1 MTISSTTV
9 INYLRLVR
17 IANVF
22 TTLSNIILGY
32 FFFTNINNLDYF
44 IIAKLILISAMLYIG
59 GMVLNDYFDIKIDK
73 KERPW
78 RPLSS
83 NKITKKNALVI
94 ILFSFS
100 YSLIFSFII
109 GLNTF
114 TVTLVMI
121 TLIFLYNKILKNTIY
136 GPINMGV
143 IRSLNIVL
151 GASQSL
157 LLVEDSLLTFDTRF
171 LIPVF
176 SEFFYVYAIT
186 ILSKNETKEYFFN
199 FYNIFPF
206 IIIYLIIFF
215 VFLFILLNIFNYLTL
230 IPLLIFFSVIS
241 YSQITF
247 LKKMI
252 TIQKSVSYL
261 IMMIVLLDSVF
272 ITDIIGLYYG
282 LTLSFLLIIPILF
295 LSRKIYMT

>member
-1 MTISSTTV
+1 MTISSNV

-22 TTLSNIILGY
+22 TTVSNIILGY

-114 TVTLVMI
+114 TVTLIMI
-121 TLIFLYNKILKNTIY
+121 TLIFLYNKFLKNTIY

-157 LLVEDSLLTFDTRF
+157 LLVEDSLLIFDTLF

-186 ILSKNETKEYFFN
+186 ILSKNETKEYFFK
-199 FYNIFPF
+199 FYYNIFPF

-215 VFLFILLNIFNYLTL
+215 VFFFILLNIFNYLTL

-241 YSQITF
+241 YSQITL
-247 LKKMI
+247 LKKII
-252 TIQKSVSYL
+252 TIEKSVSYL
-261 IMMIVLLDSVF
+261 IMMIVMLDSVF
-272 ITDIIGLYYG
+272 ITDIVGLYYG

>member
-1 MTISSTTV
+1 MTISSTV

-22 TTLSNIILGY
+22 TTVSNILLGY

-44 IIAKLILISAMLYIG
+44 IILELISISAFLYIG

-100 YSLIFSFII
+100 YSLIFSFIV
-109 GLNTF
+109 GSNTF
-114 TVTLVMI
+114 VITLIMI
-121 TLIFLYNKILKNTIY
+121 TLVFLYNKFLKNTIY

-157 LLVEDSLLTFDTRF
+157 SLLEESIFDVRF
-171 LIPVF
+171 LIPVLC
-176 SEFFYVYAIT
+176 EFFYVYAIT
-186 ILSKNETKEYFFN
+186 ILSKNETKEFFFN
-199 FYNIFPF
+199 LYNIFPF
-206 IIIYLIIFF
+206 VIIYLLMF
-215 VFLFILLNIFNYLTL
+215 FILFFIFLDIFNYLSL
-230 IPLLIFFSVIS
+230 IPLLIIFSNIV
-241 YSQITF
+241 YSQINLF
-247 LKKMI
+247 KKII
-252 TIQKSVSYL
+252 TIQKSISHL
-261 IMMIVLLDSVF
+261 IMMIVILDSIF
-272 ITDIIGLYYG
+272 ITDIVGIYYG
-282 LTLSFLLIIPILF
+282 LTLLFLLIIPILF

>member
-1 MTISSTTV
+1 MTISSTV

-22 TTLSNIILGY
+22 TTVSNILLGY
-32 FFFTNINNLDYF
+32 FFFTNKTNNLDYF
-44 IIAKLILISAMLYIG
+44 IIIELISISAFLYIG

-100 YSLIFSFII
+100 YSLVFSFNV
-109 GLNTF
+109 GSNTF
-114 TVTLVMI
+114 AITLIMI
-121 TLIFLYNKILKNTIY
+121 TLIFLYNKFLKNTIY

-157 LLVEDSLLTFDTRF
+157 SLLEELIFDVRF
-171 LIPVF
+171 LIPVL

-186 ILSKNETKEYFFN
+186 ILSKNETKKFFFN

-206 IIIYLIIFF
+206 VIIYLLMF
-215 VFLFILLNIFNYLTL
+215 FILFFIFLDIFNYLSL
-230 IPLLIFFSVIS
+230 IPLLIIFSNIV
-241 YSQITF
+241 YSQINLF
-247 LKKMI
+247 KKII
-252 TIQKSVSYL
+252 TIQKSISHL
-261 IMMIVLLDSVF
+261 IMMIVILDSIF
-272 ITDIIGLYYG
+272 ITDIVGIYYG
-282 LTLSFLLIIPILF
+282 LTLLFLLIIPILF

>member
-1 MTISSTTV
+1 MTISSTV

-22 TTLSNIILGY
+22 TTVSNILLGY
-32 FFFTNINNLDYF
+32 FFITTNNNLDYF
-44 IIAKLILISAMLYIG
+44 IILELISISAFLYIG

-94 ILFSFS
+94 IIFSFS
-100 YSLIFSFII
+100 YSLIFSFIV
-109 GLNTF
+109 GSNTF
-114 TVTLVMI
+114 AITLIMI
-121 TLIFLYNKILKNTIY
+121 TLVFLYNKFLKNTIY

-157 LLVEDSLLTFDTRF
+157 SLLEESIFDARF
-171 LIPVF
+171 LIAVLC
-176 SEFFYVYAIT
+176 EFFYVYAIT
-186 ILSKNETKEYFFN
+186 ILSKNETKEFFFN

-206 IIIYLIIFF
+206 VIIYLLMF
-215 VFLFILLNIFNYLTL
+215 FILFFIFLDIFNYLSL
-230 IPLLIFFSVIS
+230 IPLLIIFSNIV
-241 YSQITF
+241 YSQINLF
-247 LKKMI
+247 KKII
-252 TIQKSVSYL
+252 TIQKSISHL
-261 IMMIVLLDSVF
+261 IMMIVILDSIF
-272 ITDIIGLYYG
+272 ITDIVGIYYG
-282 LTLSFLLIIPILF
+282 LTLLFLLIIPILF

>member
-1 MTISSTTV
+1 MSSSTL

-22 TTLSNIILGY
+22 TTVSNIILGY
-32 FFFTNINNLDYF
+32 FFFTTINNLDYF
-44 IIAKLILISAMLYIG
+44 IIVKLISISAMLYTG

-78 RPLSS
+78 RPLPS

-100 YSLIFSFII
+100 YSLIFSFIM
-109 GLNTF
+109 GSNTF
-114 TVTLVMI
+114 IITLIMI
-121 TLIFLYNKILKNTIY
+121 TLIFLYNKFLKNTVY
-136 GPINMGV
+136 GPITMGV

-151 GASQSL
+151 GASQSIFL
-157 LLVEDSLLTFDTRF
+157 LEDSLLIFDIRF

-186 ILSKNETKEYFFN
+186 ILSKKETKEFSFN
-199 FYNIFPF
+199 LYNIFPF
-206 IIIYLIIFF
+206 VIIYLIIFF
-215 VFLFILLNIFNYLTL
+215 IFFSILFNIFNYFSL
-230 IPLLIFFSVIS
+230 IPLLIFFLIIS
-241 YSQITF
+241 YSQITL
-247 LKKMI
+247 LKKII
-252 TIQKSVSYL
+252 TIQKSISHL
-261 IMMIVLLDSVF
+261 IIMIVILDSVF
-272 ITDIIGLYYG
+272 ITDIVGIYYG

>member
-1 MTISSTTV
+1 MTISSTV
-9 INYLRLVR
+9 VNYLRLVR

-22 TTLSNIILGY
+22 TTVSNIILGY

-44 IIAKLILISAMLYIG
+44 IIVKLISISALLYIG
-59 GMVLNDYFDIKIDK
+59 GVVLNDYFDIKIDK

-94 ILFSFS
+94 ITFSFS
-100 YSLIFSFII
+100 YSLIFSFIM
-109 GLNTF
+109 GSNTF
-114 TVTLVMI
+114 IITLIII
-121 TLIFLYNKILKNTIY
+121 TLIFLYNKFLKNTIY

-151 GASQSL
+151 GASQSIFL
-157 LLVEDSLLTFDTRF
+157 LEDSILLFDVRF

-176 SEFFYVYAIT
+176 SEFFYVFAIT
-186 ILSKNETKEYFFN
+186 ILSRNETKEFFFN
-199 FYNIFPF
+199 LYNIFPF
-206 IIIYLIIFF
+206 VIIYLIIFF
-215 VFLFILLNIFNYLTL
+215 VFFFILLNIFNYLSL
-230 IPLLIFFSVIS
+230 IPLLIFLSIIS
-241 YSQITF
+241 YSQITL
-247 LKKMI
+247 LKKII
-252 TIQKSVSYL
+252 TIQQSISYL
-261 IMMIVLLDSVF
+261 IMLIVILDSVF
-272 ITDIIGLYYG
+272 ITDIIGIYYS

>member
-1 MTISSTTV
+1 MTILSTV

-22 TTLSNIILGY
+22 TTVSNIILGY

-44 IIAKLILISAMLYIG
+44 IIVKLIAISAMLYIG

-100 YSLIFSFII
+100 YSLIFSFIM

-114 TVTLVMI
+114 IITLIMI
-121 TLIFLYNKILKNTIY
+121 TLIFLYNKFLKNTIY
-136 GPINMGV
+136 GPINMGI

-151 GASQSL
+151 GASQSIFL
-157 LLVEDSLLTFDTRF
+157 LEDSLLIFDARF

-176 SEFFYVYAIT
+176 SEFFYVCAIT
-186 ILSKNETKEYFFN
+186 ILSKNETKEFLFN

-206 IIIYLIIFF
+206 VIIYIIIFF
-215 VFLFILLNIFNYLTL
+215 VFFFILLNIFNYLSF
-230 IPLLIFFSVIS
+230 IPLLIFFSVVS
-241 YSQITF
+241 YTQIT
-247 LKKMI
+247 LLNKII
-252 TIQKSVSYL
+252 TIQKSISHL
-261 IMMIVLLDSVF
+261 IMMIVILDSVF
-272 ITDIIGLYYG
+272 ITDIVGIYYG
-282 LTLSFLLIIPILF
+282 LTLSFLLITPIIF

>member
-1 MTISSTTV
+1 MTISSTV

-22 TTLSNIILGY
+22 TTVSNILLGY
-32 FFFTNINNLDYF
+32 FFFTNINNFDYF
-44 IIAKLILISAMLYIG
+44 NIAELISISAFLYIG
-59 GMVLNDYFDIKIDK
+59 GMVLNDYFDINIDK

-83 NKITKKNALVI
+83 NKITKKSALVI

-100 YSLIFSFII
+100 YSLIFSFIV

-114 TVTLVMI
+114 AITLIMI
-121 TLIFLYNKILKNTIY
+121 TLVFLYNKFLKNTIY

-157 LLVEDSLLTFDTRF
+157 SLLEESIFDVRF

-176 SEFFYVYAIT
+176 SEFFYVFAIT
-186 ILSKNETKEYFFN
+186 ILSKDETKEFFFN
-199 FYNIFPF
+199 LYNIFPF
-206 IIIYLIIFF
+206 VIIYLLMF
-215 VFLFILLNIFNYLTL
+215 FILFFIFLDIFNYLSL
-230 IPLLIFFSVIS
+230 IPLLIIFSMIV
-241 YSQITF
+241 YSQINLF
-247 LKKMI
+247 KKII
-252 TIQKSVSYL
+252 TIQKSISHL
-261 IMMIVLLDSVF
+261 IMMIVILDSIF
-272 ITDIIGLYYG
+272 ITDIVGIYYG
-282 LTLSFLLIIPILF
+282 LTLLFLLIIPIIF

>member
-1 MTISSTTV
+1 MTILSTV

-22 TTLSNIILGY
+22 TTVSNIILGY

-44 IIAKLILISAMLYIG
+44 IIVKLIAISAMLYIG

-100 YSLIFSFII
+100 YSLIFSFIM

-114 TVTLVMI
+114 IITLIMI
-121 TLIFLYNKILKNTIY
+121 TLIFLYNKFLKNTIY
-136 GPINMGV
+136 GPINMGI
-143 IRSLNIVL
+143 IRSLNIFL
-151 GASQSL
+151 GASQSIFL
-157 LLVEDSLLTFDTRF
+157 LEDSLLIFDARF

-176 SEFFYVYAIT
+176 SEFFYVCAIT
-186 ILSKNETKEYFFN
+186 ILSKNETKEFLFN

-206 IIIYLIIFF
+206 VIIYIIIFF
-215 VFLFILLNIFNYLTL
+215 VFLFILLNIFNYLSL

-241 YSQITF
+241 YSQITL
-247 LKKMI
+247 LKKII
-252 TIQKSVSYL
+252 TIQKSISYL
-261 IMMIVLLDSVF
+261 IMMIIILDSVF
-272 ITDIIGLYYG
+272 ITDIVGIYYG
-282 LTLSFLLIIPILF
+282 LTLSFLLITPIIF

>member
-1 MTISSTTV
+1 MTISSTV

-22 TTLSNIILGY
+22 TTVSNIILGY
-32 FFFTNINNLDYF
+32 FFFTTINNLDYF
-44 IIAKLILISAMLYIG
+44 IIVKLISISAMLYTG

-78 RPLSS
+78 RPLPS

-100 YSLIFSFII
+100 YSLIFSFIM
-109 GLNTF
+109 GSNTF
-114 TVTLVMI
+114 IITLIMI
-121 TLIFLYNKILKNTIY
+121 TLIFLYNKFLKNTIY

-151 GASQSL
+151 GASQSIFL
-157 LLVEDSLLTFDTRF
+157 LENSLLIFDIRF

-186 ILSKNETKEYFFN
+186 ILSKNETSEFSFN
-199 FYNIFPF
+199 LYNIFPF
-206 IIIYLIIFF
+206 VIIYLIIFF
-215 VFLFILLNIFNYLTL
+215 ILFFILFNIFNYFSL
-230 IPLLIFFSVIS
+230 IPLLIFFSIIS
-241 YSQITF
+241 YSQITL
-247 LKKMI
+247 LKKII
-252 TIQKSVSYL
+252 TIQKSISQL
-261 IMMIVLLDSVF
+261 IMMIVILDSVF
-272 ITDIIGLYYG
+272 ITDIVGIYYG

>member
-1 MTISSTTV
+1 MTISSTV
-9 INYLRLVR
+9 VNYLRLVR

-22 TTLSNIILGY
+22 TTVSNIILGY

-44 IIAKLILISAMLYIG
+44 IIVKLISISALLYIG

-94 ILFSFS
+94 ITFSFS
-100 YSLIFSFII
+100 YSLIFSFIM
-109 GLNTF
+109 GSNTF
-114 TVTLVMI
+114 IITLIII
-121 TLIFLYNKILKNTIY
+121 TLIFLYNKFLKNTIY

-151 GASQSL
+151 GASQSIFL
-157 LLVEDSLLTFDTRF
+157 LEDSILLFDVRF

-176 SEFFYVYAIT
+176 SEFFYVFAIT
-186 ILSKNETKEYFFN
+186 ILSKNETKEFFFN
-199 FYNIFPF
+199 LYNIFPF
-206 IIIYLIIFF
+206 VIIYLIIFF
-215 VFLFILLNIFNYLTL
+215 VFFFILLNIFNYLSL
-230 IPLLIFFSVIS
+230 IPLLIFLSIIS
-241 YSQITF
+241 YSQITL
-247 LKKMI
+247 LKKII
-252 TIQKSVSYL
+252 TIQQSISYL
-261 IMMIVLLDSVF
+261 IMMIVILDSVF
-272 ITDIIGLYYG
+272 ITDIVGIYYS

>member
-1 MTISSTTV
+1 MTISSTV
-9 INYLRLVR
+9 VNYLRLVR

-22 TTLSNIILGY
+22 TTVSNIILGY

-44 IIAKLILISAMLYIG
+44 IIVKLISISALLYIG
-59 GMVLNDYFDIKIDK
+59 GVVLNDYFDIKIDK

-94 ILFSFS
+94 ITFSFS
-100 YSLIFSFII
+100 YSLIFSIIMGSNTFII
-109 GLNTF
+109 
-114 TVTLVMI
+114 TLIII
-121 TLIFLYNKILKNTIY
+121 TLIFLYNKFLKNTIY

-151 GASQSL
+151 GASQSIFL
-157 LLVEDSLLTFDTRF
+157 LEDSILLFDVRF

-176 SEFFYVYAIT
+176 SEFFYVFAIT
-186 ILSKNETKEYFFN
+186 ILSKNETKEFFFN
-199 FYNIFPF
+199 LYNIFPF
-206 IIIYLIIFF
+206 VIIYLIIFF
-215 VFLFILLNIFNYLTL
+215 VFFFILLNIFNYLSL
-230 IPLLIFFSVIS
+230 IPLLIFLSIIS
-241 YSQITF
+241 YSQITL
-247 LKKMI
+247 LKKII
-252 TIQKSVSYL
+252 TIQQSISYL
-261 IMMIVLLDSVF
+261 IMLIVILDSVF
-272 ITDIIGLYYG
+272 ITDIVGIYYS

>member
-1 MTISSTTV
+1 MTISSTV

-22 TTLSNIILGY
+22 TTVSNILLGY

-44 IIAKLILISAMLYIG
+44 NIIKLISISAFLYIG

-100 YSLIFSFII
+100 YSLIFSFIM
-109 GLNTF
+109 GSNTF
-114 TVTLVMI
+114 VITLIMI
-121 TLIFLYNKILKNTIY
+121 TLIFLYNKFLKNTIY

-143 IRSLNIVL
+143 IRSINIVL
-151 GASQSL
+151 GASQALSL
-157 LLVEDSLLTFDTRF
+157 LDESIFDVRF

-186 ILSKNETKEYFFN
+186 ILSKNETKEFFFN
-199 FYNIFPF
+199 LYNIIPF
-206 IIIYLIIFF
+206 VIIYLLIFF
-215 VFLFILLNIFNYLTL
+215 VFIFVLLDIFNYLSL
-230 IPLLIFFSVIS
+230 IPLLIFFSMIVS
-241 YSQITF
+241 SQIAL
-247 LKKMI
+247 LKKII
-252 TIQKSVSYL
+252 TIQKSISHL
-261 IMMIVLLDSVF
+261 IMMIVILDSIF
-272 ITDIIGLYYG
+272 ITDIVGIYYG
-282 LTLSFLLIIPILF
+282 LILSFLLIIPILF
-295 LSRKIYMT
+295 LFRKIYMT

>member
-1 MTISSTTV
+1 MTILSTV

-22 TTLSNIILGY
+22 TTVSNIILGY

-44 IIAKLILISAMLYIG
+44 IIVKLIAISAMLYIG

-114 TVTLVMI
+114 IITLIMI
-121 TLIFLYNKILKNTIY
+121 ALIFLYNKFLKNTIY

-143 IRSLNIVL
+143 IRSLNILL
-151 GASQSL
+151 GSSQSL
-157 LLVEDSLLTFDTRF
+157 SLLEESIFDVRF

-186 ILSKNETKEYFFN
+186 ILSKNETKEFSFN
-199 FYNIFPF
+199 LYNIFPF
-206 IIIYLIIFF
+206 VIIYLIIFF
-215 VFLFILLNIFNYLTL
+215 VFFFILLNIFNYFSL

-241 YSQITF
+241 YSQITL

-261 IMMIVLLDSVF
+261 IMMIVILDSVF
-272 ITDIIGLYYG
+272 ITDIIGIYYG
-282 LTLSFLLIIPILF
+282 LTLSFLLIIPIIF
-295 LSRKIYMT
+295 LSKKIYMT

>member
-1 MTISSTTV
+1 MTISSTV

-22 TTLSNIILGY
+22 TTVSNILLGY

-44 IIAKLILISAMLYIG
+44 IIAELISISAFLYIG

-100 YSLIFSFII
+100 YSLLFSFIM
-109 GLNTF
+109 GPNTF
-114 TVTLVMI
+114 IITLIMI
-121 TLIFLYNKILKNTIY
+121 SLIFLYNKFLKNRNY

-143 IRSLNIVL
+143 IRSLNILL
-151 GASQSL
+151 GSSQSL
-157 LLVEDSLLTFDTRF
+157 SFLEESIFDVRF

-186 ILSKNETKEYFFN
+186 IL
-199 FYNIFPF
+199 
-206 IIIYLIIFF
+206 
-215 VFLFILLNIFNYLTL
+215 
-230 IPLLIFFSVIS
+230 
-241 YSQITF
+241 
-247 LKKMI
+247 
-252 TIQKSVSYL
+252 
-261 IMMIVLLDSVF
+261 
-272 ITDIIGLYYG
+272 
-282 LTLSFLLIIPILF
+282 
-295 LSRKIYMT
+295 

>member
-1 MTISSTTV
+1 MTISSTV

-22 TTLSNIILGY
+22 TTVSNILLGY

-44 IIAKLILISAMLYIG
+44 IIVELISISAFLYIG

-100 YSLIFSFII
+100 YSLIFSFIV
-109 GLNTF
+109 GSNTF
-114 TVTLVMI
+114 AITLIMI
-121 TLIFLYNKILKNTIY
+121 TLVFLYNKFLKNTIY

-157 LLVEDSLLTFDTRF
+157 SLLEELIFDVRF
-171 LIPVF
+171 LIPVLC
-176 SEFFYVYAIT
+176 EFFYVYAIT
-186 ILSKNETKEYFFN
+186 ILSKNETKKFFFN

-206 IIIYLIIFF
+206 VIIYLLMF
-215 VFLFILLNIFNYLTL
+215 FILFFIFLDIFNYLSL
-230 IPLLIFFSVIS
+230 IPLLILFSIIV
-241 YSQITF
+241 YSQINLF
-247 LKKMI
+247 KKII
-252 TIQKSVSYL
+252 TIQKSISHL
-261 IMMIVLLDSVF
+261 IMMIVILDSIF
-272 ITDIIGLYYG
+272 ITDIVGIYYG
-282 LTLSFLLIIPILF
+282 LTLLFLLIIPILF

>member
-1 MTISSTTV
+1 MTISSTV

-22 TTLSNIILGY
+22 TTVSNIILGY
-32 FFFTNINNLDYF
+32 FFFTTINNLDYF
-44 IIAKLILISAMLYIG
+44 IIVKLISISAMLYTG

-78 RPLSS
+78 RPLPS

-100 YSLIFSFII
+100 YSLIFSFIM
-109 GLNTF
+109 GSNTF
-114 TVTLVMI
+114 IITLIMI
-121 TLIFLYNKILKNTIY
+121 TLIFLYNKFLKNTVY
-136 GPINMGV
+136 GPITMGV

-151 GASQSL
+151 GASQSIFL
-157 LLVEDSLLTFDTRF
+157 LEDSLLIFDVRF

-186 ILSKNETKEYFFN
+186 ILSKNETKEFSFN
-199 FYNIFPF
+199 LYNIFPF
-206 IIIYLIIFF
+206 VIIYLIIFF
-215 VFLFILLNIFNYLTL
+215 IFFFIIFNIFNYFSL
-230 IPLLIFFSVIS
+230 IPLFIFFSIIS
-241 YSQITF
+241 YSQIAL
-247 LKKMI
+247 LKKII
-252 TIQKSVSYL
+252 TIQKSISQL
-261 IMMIVLLDSVF
+261 IMMIVILDSVF
-272 ITDIIGLYYG
+272 ITDIVGIYYG

>member
-1 MTISSTTV
+1 MTISSSTV

-22 TTLSNIILGY
+22 TTVSNIILGY
-32 FFFTNINNLDYF
+32 FFFTTINNLDYF
-44 IIAKLILISAMLYIG
+44 IIVKLISISAMLYTG

-78 RPLSS
+78 RPLPS

-100 YSLIFSFII
+100 YSLIFSFIMES
-109 GLNTF
+109 NTF
-114 TVTLVMI
+114 IITLIMI
-121 TLIFLYNKILKNTIY
+121 TLIFLYNKFLKNTIY

-151 GASQSL
+151 GASQSIFL
-157 LLVEDSLLTFDTRF
+157 LENSLLIFDIRF

-186 ILSKNETKEYFFN
+186 ILSKNETSEFSFN
-199 FYNIFPF
+199 LYNIFPF
-206 IIIYLIIFF
+206 VIIYLIIFF
-215 VFLFILLNIFNYLTL
+215 IFFFIIFNIFNYFSL
-230 IPLLIFFSVIS
+230 ISLLIFFSIIS
-241 YSQITF
+241 YSQITL
-247 LKKMI
+247 LKKII
-252 TIQKSVSYL
+252 TIQKSISNL
-261 IMMIVLLDSVF
+261 IMMIVILDSVF
-272 ITDIIGLYYG
+272 ITDIVGIYYG

>member
-1 MTISSTTV
+1 MTISSTV
-9 INYLRLVR
+9 INYLRLAR

-22 TTLSNIILGY
+22 TIVSNILLGY
-32 FFFTNINNLDYF
+32 LFFTPISNFDHFNIV
-44 IIAKLILISAMLYIG
+44 KLISISAFLYIG
-59 GMVLNDYFDIKIDK
+59 GMVLNDYFDINIDK

-114 TVTLVMI
+114 IITLIMI
-121 TLIFLYNKILKNTIY
+121 ALIFLYNKFLKNTIY

-151 GASQSL
+151 GASQSIFL
-157 LLVEDSLLTFDTRF
+157 LEDSLLIFDTRF

-176 SEFFYVYAIT
+176 TEFFYVCAIT
-186 ILSKNETKEYFFN
+186 ILSKNETKEFFFN

-206 IIIYLIIFF
+206 VIIYLIIFF
-215 VFLFILLNIFNYLTL
+215 VFFFILLNIFNYFSL

-241 YSQITF
+241 YSQITL

-261 IMMIVLLDSVF
+261 IMMIVILDSVF
-272 ITDIIGLYYG
+272 ITDIIGIYYG
-282 LTLSFLLIIPILF
+282 LTLSFLLIIPIIF
-295 LSRKIYMT
+295 LSKKIYMT

>member
-1 MTISSTTV
+1 MTISSTV
-9 INYLRLVR
+9 INYLRLAR

-22 TTLSNIILGY
+22 TTVSNILLGY
-32 FFFTNINNLDYF
+32 LFFTPISNFDHF
-44 IIAKLILISAMLYIG
+44 IIVKLISISAFLYIG
-59 GMVLNDYFDIKIDK
+59 GMVLNDYFDINIDK

-100 YSLIFSFII
+100 YSLVFSFNV
-109 GLNTF
+109 GSNTF
-114 TVTLVMI
+114 AITLIMI
-121 TLIFLYNKILKNTIY
+121 TLVFLYNKFLKNTIY

-157 LLVEDSLLTFDTRF
+157 SLLEESIFDVRF
-171 LIPVF
+171 LIPVLC
-176 SEFFYVYAIT
+176 EFFYVYAVT
-186 ILSKNETKEYFFN
+186 ILSKNETKEFFFN

-206 IIIYLIIFF
+206 VIIYLLMF
-215 VFLFILLNIFNYLTL
+215 FILFFIFLDIFNYLSL
-230 IPLLIFFSVIS
+230 IPLLIIFSNIV
-241 YSQITF
+241 YSQINLF
-247 LKKMI
+247 KKII
-252 TIQKSVSYL
+252 TIQKSISHL
-261 IMMIVLLDSVF
+261 IMMIVILDSIF
-272 ITDIIGLYYG
+272 ITDIVGIYYG
-282 LTLSFLLIIPILF
+282 LTLLFLLILPILF

>member
-1 MTISSTTV
+1 MTISSTV
-9 INYLRLVR
+9 VNYLRLVR

-22 TTLSNIILGY
+22 TTVSNIILGY

-44 IIAKLILISAMLYIG
+44 IIVKLISISALLYIG
-59 GMVLNDYFDIKIDK
+59 GVVLNDYFDIKIDK

-94 ILFSFS
+94 ITFSFS
-100 YSLIFSFII
+100 YSLIFSFIM
-109 GLNTF
+109 GSNTF
-114 TVTLVMI
+114 IITLIII
-121 TLIFLYNKILKNTIY
+121 TLIFLYNKFLKNTIY

-151 GASQSL
+151 GASQSIFL
-157 LLVEDSLLTFDTRF
+157 LEDSILLFDVRF

-176 SEFFYVYAIT
+176 SEFFYVFAIT
-186 ILSKNETKEYFFN
+186 ILSRNETKEFFFN
-199 FYNIFPF
+199 LYNIFPF
-206 IIIYLIIFF
+206 VIIYLIIFF
-215 VFLFILLNIFNYLTL
+215 VFFFILLNIFNYLSL
-230 IPLLIFFSVIS
+230 IPLLIFLSIIS
-241 YSQITF
+241 YSQITL
-247 LKKMI
+247 LKKII
-252 TIQKSVSYL
+252 TIQQSISYL
-261 IMMIVLLDSVF
+261 IMLIVILDSVF
-272 ITDIIGLYYG
+272 ITDIVGIYYS

>member
-1 MTISSTTV
+1 MTISSSTV

-22 TTLSNIILGY
+22 TTVSNIILGY
-32 FFFTNINNLDYF
+32 FFFTTINNLDYF
-44 IIAKLILISAMLYIG
+44 IIVKLISISAMLYTG

-78 RPLSS
+78 RPLPS

-100 YSLIFSFII
+100 YSLIFSFIMES
-109 GLNTF
+109 NTF
-114 TVTLVMI
+114 IITLIMI
-121 TLIFLYNKILKNTIY
+121 TLIILYNKFLKNTIY

-151 GASQSL
+151 GASQSIFL
-157 LLVEDSLLTFDTRF
+157 LEDSLLIFDVQF

-186 ILSKNETKEYFFN
+186 ILSKNETKEFSFN
-199 FYNIFPF
+199 LYNFFPF
-206 IIIYLIIFF
+206 VIIYLIIFF
-215 VFLFILLNIFNYLTL
+215 ILFFILFNIFNYFSL
-230 IPLLIFFSVIS
+230 IPLLIFFSIIS
-241 YSQITF
+241 YSQITL
-247 LKKMI
+247 LKKII
-252 TIQKSVSYL
+252 TIQKSISNL
-261 IMMIVLLDSVF
+261 IMMIVILDSVF
-272 ITDIIGLYYG
+272 ITDIVGIYYG
-282 LTLSFLLIIPILF
+282 LTLSLLLIIPILF

>member
-44 IIAKLILISAMLYIG
+44 IIAKLISISAMLYIG

>member
-1 MTISSTTV
+1 MTISSTV

-22 TTLSNIILGY
+22 TTVSNIILGY

-44 IIAKLILISAMLYIG
+44 IIVKLIAISAMLYIG

-114 TVTLVMI
+114 IITLIMI
-121 TLIFLYNKILKNTIY
+121 ALIFLYNKFLKNTIY

-151 GASQSL
+151 GASQSIFL
-157 LLVEDSLLTFDTRF
+157 LEDSLLIFDTRF

-176 SEFFYVYAIT
+176 TEFFYVCAIT
-186 ILSKNETKEYFFN
+186 ILSKNETKEFFFN

-206 IIIYLIIFF
+206 VIIYLIIFF
-215 VFLFILLNIFNYLTL
+215 VFFFILLNIFNYFSL

-241 YSQITF
+241 
-247 LKKMI
+247 
-252 TIQKSVSYL
+252 
-261 IMMIVLLDSVF
+261 
-272 ITDIIGLYYG
+272 
-282 LTLSFLLIIPILF
+282 
-295 LSRKIYMT
+295 

>member
-1 MTISSTTV
+1 MTISSTV
-9 INYLRLVR
+9 VNYLRLVR

-22 TTLSNIILGY
+22 TTVSNIILGY

-44 IIAKLILISAMLYIG
+44 IIVKLISISALLYIG
-59 GMVLNDYFDIKIDK
+59 GVVLNDYFDIKIDK

-94 ILFSFS
+94 ITFSFS
-100 YSLIFSFII
+100 YSLIFSFIM
-109 GLNTF
+109 GSNTF
-114 TVTLVMI
+114 IITLIII
-121 TLIFLYNKILKNTIY
+121 TLIFLYNKFLKNTIY

-151 GASQSL
+151 GASQSIFL
-157 LLVEDSLLTFDTRF
+157 LEDSILLFDVRF

-176 SEFFYVYAIT
+176 SEFFYVFAIT
-186 ILSKNETKEYFFN
+186 ILSKNETKEFFFN
-199 FYNIFPF
+199 LYNIFPF
-206 IIIYLIIFF
+206 VIIYLIIFF
-215 VFLFILLNIFNYLTL
+215 VFFFILLNIFNYLSL
-230 IPLLIFFSVIS
+230 IPLLIFLSIIS
-241 YSQITF
+241 YSQITL
-247 LKKMI
+247 LKKII
-252 TIQKSVSYL
+252 TIQQSISYL
-261 IMMIVLLDSVF
+261 IMMIVILDSVF
-272 ITDIIGLYYG
+272 ITDIVGIYYS

>member
-1 MTISSTTV
+1 
-9 INYLRLVR
+9 
-17 IANVF
+17 
-22 TTLSNIILGY
+22 IIV
-32 FFFTNINNLDYF
+32 
-44 IIAKLILISAMLYIG
+44 KLISISAMLYTG

-78 RPLSS
+78 RPLPS

-100 YSLIFSFII
+100 YSLIFSFIMES
-109 GLNTF
+109 NTF
-114 TVTLVMI
+114 IITLIMI
-121 TLIFLYNKILKNTIY
+121 TLIFLYNKFLKNTIY

-151 GASQSL
+151 GASQSIFL
-157 LLVEDSLLTFDTRF
+157 LEDSLLIFDVRF

-186 ILSKNETKEYFFN
+186 ILSKNETKEFSFN
-199 FYNIFPF
+199 LYNIFPF
-206 IIIYLIIFF
+206 VIIYLIIFF
-215 VFLFILLNIFNYLTL
+215 IFFFIIFNIFNYFSL
-230 IPLLIFFSVIS
+230 IPLFIFFSIIS
-241 YSQITF
+241 YSQIAL
-247 LKKMI
+247 LKKII
-252 TIQKSVSYL
+252 TIQKSISQL
-261 IMMIVLLDSVF
+261 IMMIVILDSVF
-272 ITDIIGLYYG
+272 ITDMVGIYYG

>member
-1 MTISSTTV
+1 MTISSSTV

-22 TTLSNIILGY
+22 TTVSNIILGY
-32 FFFTNINNLDYF
+32 FFFTTINNLDYF
-44 IIAKLILISAMLYIG
+44 IIVKLISISAMLYTG

-78 RPLSS
+78 RPLPS

-100 YSLIFSFII
+100 YSLIFSFIM
-109 GLNTF
+109 GSNTF
-114 TVTLVMI
+114 IITLIMI
-121 TLIFLYNKILKNTIY
+121 TLIFLYNKFLKNTIY

-151 GASQSL
+151 GASQSIFL
-157 LLVEDSLLTFDTRF
+157 LENSLLIFDIRF

-186 ILSKNETKEYFFN
+186 ILSKNETSEFSFN
-199 FYNIFPF
+199 LYNIFPF
-206 IIIYLIIFF
+206 VIIYLIIFF
-215 VFLFILLNIFNYLTL
+215 ILFFILFNIFNYFSL
-230 IPLLIFFSVIS
+230 IPLLIFFSIIS
-241 YSQITF
+241 YSQITL
-247 LKKMI
+247 LKKII
-252 TIQKSVSYL
+252 TIQKSISNL
-261 IMMIVLLDSVF
+261 IMMIVILDSVF
-272 ITDIIGLYYG
+272 ITDIVGIYYG

>member
-1 MTISSTTV
+1 MTILSTV

-22 TTLSNIILGY
+22 TTVSNIILGY

-44 IIAKLILISAMLYIG
+44 IIVKLIAISAMLYIG

-100 YSLIFSFII
+100 YSLIFSFIM

-114 TVTLVMI
+114 IITLIMI
-121 TLIFLYNKILKNTIY
+121 TLIFLYNKFLKNTIY
-136 GPINMGV
+136 GPINMGI
-143 IRSLNIVL
+143 IRSLNIFL
-151 GASQSL
+151 GASQSIFL
-157 LLVEDSLLTFDTRF
+157 LEDSLLIFDVRF

-176 SEFFYVYAIT
+176 SEFFYVCAIT
-186 ILSKNETKEYFFN
+186 ILSKNETKEFLFN

-206 IIIYLIIFF
+206 VIIYIIIFF
-215 VFLFILLNIFNYLTL
+215 VFLFILLNIFNYLSL

-241 YSQITF
+241 YSQITL
-247 LKKMI
+247 LKKII
-252 TIQKSVSYL
+252 TIQKSISYL
-261 IMMIVLLDSVF
+261 IMMIIILDSVF
-272 ITDIIGLYYG
+272 ITDIVGIYYG
-282 LTLSFLLIIPILF
+282 LTLSFLLITPIIF

>member
-1 MTISSTTV
+1 MTISSTV

-22 TTLSNIILGY
+22 TTVSNILLGY
-32 FFFTNINNLDYF
+32 FFFTNINNFDYF
-44 IIAKLILISAMLYIG
+44 NIIKLISISAFLYIG

-100 YSLIFSFII
+100 YSLVFSFIM
-109 GLNTF
+109 GSNTF
-114 TVTLVMI
+114 VITLIMI
-121 TLIFLYNKILKNTIY
+121 TLIFLYNKFLKNTVY

-143 IRSLNIVL
+143 IRSINIVL

-157 LLVEDSLLTFDTRF
+157 SLLEESIFDVRF
-171 LIPVF
+171 LIPIF

-186 ILSKNETKEYFFN
+186 ILSKNETKEFFFN
-199 FYNIFPF
+199 LYNILPF
-206 IIIYLIIFF
+206 VIIYLLIFF
-215 VFLFILLNIFNYLTL
+215 VFIFILLDIFNYLSL
-230 IPLLIFFSVIS
+230 VPLLIFFSIIV
-241 YSQITF
+241 YSQIAL
-247 LKKMI
+247 LKKII
-252 TIQKSVSYL
+252 TIQKSISHL
-261 IMMIVLLDSVF
+261 IMMIVILDSIF
-272 ITDIIGLYYG
+272 ITDIVGIYYG

-295 LSRKIYMT
+295 LFRKIYMT

>member
-1 MTISSTTV
+1 MTISSTV

-22 TTLSNIILGY
+22 TTVSNILLGY
-32 FFFTNINNLDYF
+32 FFFTNINNFDYF
-44 IIAKLILISAMLYIG
+44 NIIKLISISAFLYIG

-100 YSLIFSFII
+100 YSLIFSFIM
-109 GLNTF
+109 GSNTF
-114 TVTLVMI
+114 VITLIMI
-121 TLIFLYNKILKNTIY
+121 TLIFLYNKFLKNTIY

-143 IRSLNIVL
+143 IRSINIVL

-157 LLVEDSLLTFDTRF
+157 SLLEESIFDVRF
-171 LIPVF
+171 LIPIF

-186 ILSKNETKEYFFN
+186 ILSKNETKEFFFN
-199 FYNIFPF
+199 LYNIFPF
-206 IIIYLIIFF
+206 VIIYLLIFF
-215 VFLFILLNIFNYLTL
+215 VFIFILLDIFNYLSL
-230 IPLLIFFSVIS
+230 VPLLIFFSIIV
-241 YSQITF
+241 YSQIAL
-247 LKKMI
+247 LKKII
-252 TIQKSVSYL
+252 TIQKSISHL
-261 IMMIVLLDSVF
+261 IMMIVILDSIF
-272 ITDIIGLYYG
+272 ITDIVGIYYG

-295 LSRKIYMT
+295 LFRKIYMT